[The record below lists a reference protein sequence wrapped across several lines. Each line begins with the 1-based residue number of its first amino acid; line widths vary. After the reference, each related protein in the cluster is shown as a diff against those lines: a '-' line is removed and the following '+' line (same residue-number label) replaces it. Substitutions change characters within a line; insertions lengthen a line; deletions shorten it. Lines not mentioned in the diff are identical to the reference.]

1 MVDEKHKCDD
11 KQNGEQRGDDR
22 DDLYLERTEHEGALQ
37 EGYLRIRSCKA
48 AGYVGCEVLQ
58 QV

>member
-1 MVDEKHKCDD
+1 MMRLGV
-11 KQNGEQRGDDR
+11 
-22 DDLYLERTEHEGALQ
+22 TLQ